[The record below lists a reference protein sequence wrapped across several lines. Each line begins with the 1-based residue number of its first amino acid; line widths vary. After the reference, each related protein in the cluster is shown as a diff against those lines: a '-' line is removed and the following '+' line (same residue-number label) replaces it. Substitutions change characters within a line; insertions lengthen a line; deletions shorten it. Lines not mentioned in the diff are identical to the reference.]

1 MIVCTAAG
9 DGATHFPDPTPGPPM
24 DSCLPA
30 LGQKVPCLK
39 QRSDRDEAKL
49 VNARSLEAYP
59 IHLQQ
64 NGASRFPV
72 LGVAAGH
79 QVLVPLLTPTVQ

>member
-9 DGATHFPDPTPGPPM
+9 DGATHFPDPAPGPPM

-30 LGQKVPCLK
+30 LGQKVPVSSTAQIMTK
-39 QRSDRDEAKL
+39 QSWS
-49 VNARSLEAYP
+49 NARSLEASLL
-59 IHLQQ
+59 HLQQ

-72 LGVAAGH
+72 LGIAAGH